1 MELYWHHLP
10 PKATTAATTSTS
22 SASTPTH
29 MVKKPLPPHATA
41 ATSPSGT
48 STVDISNAELARLC
62 SKLSGK
68 ELGRYFKRLRDPQ
81 VISPKNNEHKEQAAV
96 LLNNIMKVLLRPTSP
111 QDRDVLLEVLPL
123 LMLAHDGLR
132 FRVFDWVLTSSNT
145 SNSNSSSRNTNSI
158 NLLHASGT
166 NNVLHESIVLT
177 FEQRPSIVYHRLS
190 DYIEHPGAPRST
202 TLLVLG
208 RLVLK
213 YRRHAR
219 RITETGAWPALI
231 SVLRTENEKSVM

>member
-81 VISPKNNEHKEQAAV
+81 VISPKNNEHKETMNRTPMDKKISGQNPS
-96 LLNNIMKVLLRPTSP
+96 LLFQK
-111 QDRDVLLEVLPL
+111 
-123 LMLAHDGLR
+123 LM
-132 FRVFDWVLTSSNT
+132 
-145 SNSNSSSRNTNSI
+145 
-158 NLLHASGT
+158 
-166 NNVLHESIVLT
+166 
-177 FEQRPSIVYHRLS
+177 
-190 DYIEHPGAPRST
+190 
-202 TLLVLG
+202 
-208 RLVLK
+208 
-213 YRRHAR
+213 
-219 RITETGAWPALI
+219 
-231 SVLRTENEKSVM
+231 